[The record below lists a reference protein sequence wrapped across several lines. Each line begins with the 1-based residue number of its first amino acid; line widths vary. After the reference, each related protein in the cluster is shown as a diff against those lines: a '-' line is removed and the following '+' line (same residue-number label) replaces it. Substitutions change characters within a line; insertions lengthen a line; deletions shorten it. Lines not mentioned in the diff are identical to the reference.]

1 MAFSNIISASDLDEG
16 FILAPERYDP
26 RRDGHIASGRR
37 LDEVVEIVSQHVQ
50 IGSFDDA
57 LVLDTTHAVEGFVRL
72 TGANGI
78 NPSTKSAKKRLQ
90 PGDVIISRLRPYL
103 RQVAYVSPALWT
115 TNGVRDVVCST
126 EFYVLRSRDLQSIAF
141 IVPFLL
147 SNRPQEILGAAQEGG
162 HHPRFNANTLGGIMI
177 TEDRL
182 NARQVTSQLLEKMAK
197 EALEIEQ
204 SLKALCLDLPTVS
217 TRQ

>member
-1 MAFSNIISASDLDEG
+1 MAFSSIISSSDLDEG

-26 RRDGHIASGRR
+26 RRSGHVANGRR
-37 LDEVVEIVSQHVQ
+37 LDEIAEIVSQHVQ
-50 IGSFDDA
+50 PGDFENA

-103 RQVAYVSPALWT
+103 RQTAFASPSLWAKHR
-115 TNGVRDVVCST
+115 VKDVVCST
-126 EFYVLRSRDLQSIAF
+126 EFYVLRSRDDQSLAF

-147 SNRPQEILGAAQEGG
+147 SSRPQEILGAAQEGG

-177 TEDRL
+177 PDDRL
-182 NARQVTSQLLEKMAK
+182 KARQRTSETVTKLAD
-197 EALEIEQ
+197 EALTIEQ
-204 SLKALCLDLPTVS
+204 SLKSLCYESPKDIS
-217 TRQ
+217 